1 MIHFPSTECVSGISI
16 IIPSR
21 GRLALLLKLM
31 DSIAEAHKKFSAID
45 CEAIVVWDGTENP
58 TEDVTNFSKSTGL
71 KTRCLFVE
79 AGPATKRNVGM
90 AVAQYNVA
98 LCVDSDCTIHP
109 NLLVVIAEAFKE
121 PDEIH
126 ALAVPVMFE
135 TPQGWLE
142 TATAAMP
149 YRQAFNWAER
159 GERLWWVPAATI
171 ALRLSVVEQL
181 GGFWSVGCGP
191 DRAEDVDLGLRWTE
205 RLGFPA
211 VVTAPNCPST
221 HARETWGRLT
231 EALRRAWYFGTS
243 EGYLWR
249 RHPSFSRRS
258 IPPILAFAVVL
269 AIAAA
274 VLKVLPLSPS
284 WHLLTLSVLLFFSW
298 CAVELLKLNRLGL
311 PPATVPAWLS
321 QALVFDLARTFSLWR
336 SGTLTGGIWFH
347 HQQAIGEWWVL
358 VANGWLLL
366 GVGIFLWF
374 LSLIASWRC

>member
-1 MIHFPSTECVSGISI
+1 MIHFHSTERVSGISI
-16 IIPSR
+16 VIPAR

-31 DSIAEAHKKFSAID
+31 DSIAEARKKIPAID

-58 TEDVTNFSKSTGL
+58 TEDVINFSNSTGL
-71 KTRCLFVE
+71 KIRCLFVE
-79 AGPATKRNVGM
+79 AGPAMKRNVGM
-90 AVAQYNVA
+90 AAAQYNVA

-109 NLLVVIAEAFKE
+109 KLLVVIAEAFKE
-121 PDEIH
+121 PDIQ
-126 ALAVPVMFE
+126 ALAVPVKFE
-135 TPQGWLE
+135 TPQGRLE

-149 YRQAFNWAER
+149 YRQTFNWAER

-171 ALRLSVVEQL
+171 ALRLSTVERL

-211 VVTAPNCPST
+211 IVTAPNCPSV
-221 HARETWGRLT
+221 HARETWSRLR
-231 EALRRAWYFGTS
+231 EALGRAWYFGTS

-249 RHPSFSRRS
+249 RHPSFCRRS

-269 AIAAA
+269 AIAAVVTVFA
-274 VLKVLPLSPS
+274 FPLSLR
-284 WHLLTLSVLLFFSW
+284 LLTLSVLLFFSW
-298 CAVELLKLNRLGL
+298 CAVELLKLHCLGL
-311 PPATVPAWLS
+311 TPAAVPAWLS
-321 QALVFDLARTFSLWR
+321 QSLIFDLARTFSLWR

-374 LSLIASWRC
+374 LSLVASWRC